1 MSHDSENLSETTRL
15 SVDGILRQALPSRQ
29 LHHLV
34 VVEGAAVGRI
44 LELGPTPVTIGRD
57 PNAVLSLPVPG
68 ASRAHARVF
77 LSESGEEAILEDVG
91 SKNGTFVN
99 KVLVERAVLHDE
111 DVIFIG
117 TARVKYLAPG
127 NVEHAYF
134 ARLDAATR
142 LDGLTGLL
150 NRRVFDD
157 TLERAFR
164 AARGSQRSL
173 GLLIADIDHFKR
185 VNDRHGHLA
194 GDHVLRDLA
203 AILRRATR
211 PGDSACRYGGE
222 EFATILPDTPEPAV
236 FRLAE
241 RLRAAVAAFHFR
253 FGELSLPLTVSVG
266 GAVLD
271 RGMTEP
277 NELVVRA
284 DEALYAAKEGGR
296 NRVVVY

>member
-1 MSHDSENLSETTRL
+1 MPYDPNKLGETTQL
-15 SVDGILRQALPSRQ
+15 SVDGILRQAMPSGQ
-29 LHHLV
+29 LHRLI
-34 VVEGAAVGRI
+34 VVEGAGVGRM
-44 LELGPTPVTIGRD
+44 LELGTTPVTIGRD

-77 LSESGEEAILEDVG
+77 LSPSGDEAILEDVG

-99 KVLVERAVLHDE
+99 KVPVQRVVLQDE

-127 NVEHAYF
+127 NIEHTYF
-134 ARLDAATR
+134 AQLEAATR
-142 LDGLTGLL
+142 LDALTGLL

-157 TLERAFR
+157 TLERAFE
-164 AARGSQRSL
+164 AARTGGRPL
-173 GLLIADIDHFKR
+173 GLLMVDIDHFKA
-185 VNDRHGHLA
+185 VNDRYGHLA

-203 AILRRATR
+203 AIMRRSMR
-211 PGDSACRYGGE
+211 PEDTSCRYGGE
-222 EFATILPDTPEPAV
+222 EFVSILPDTPEPTV

-241 RLRAAVAAFHFR
+241 RLRTAVASFGFR
-253 FGELSLPLTVSVG
+253 FGDLALRLTVSVG

-271 RGMTEP
+271 RRMTAP